1 MSEATSPELV
11 CSAHVCA
18 LVEIVRADACA
29 LGMHVDEV
37 TEMCMTVVSLAMHR
51 LTVELNRVLLE
62 GSLAARTEAVC
73 VVLQEASALLEVAP
87 IAQTA
92 VATDLR
98 LLERLCVLVL
108 DELGAQGMERS
119 DPEAPF

>member
-1 MSEATSPELV
+1 
-11 CSAHVCA
+11 
-18 LVEIVRADACA
+18 
-29 LGMHVDEV
+29 
-37 TEMCMTVVSLAMHR
+37 MHR

>member
-1 MSEATSPELV
+1 
-11 CSAHVCA
+11 
-18 LVEIVRADACA
+18 
-29 LGMHVDEV
+29 
-37 TEMCMTVVSLAMHR
+37 
-51 LTVELNRVLLE
+51 
-62 GSLAARTEAVC
+62 VC

-87 IAQTA
+87 IAQSA